1 MGFLESAKPRPTK
14 SRSAFIEGFSCHAD
28 LHLHANDREGL
39 ERLLLYG
46 GRGPIAN
53 ERLALL
59 PDGRVSYYMKR
70 PAPDGRTHLVCSAL
84 DFMRKLAAIVPPP
97 RVNLLRFH
105 GVFGPSARLR
115 PRVVPVPEKPAQPR
129 PAKQKRF
136 DFQADAGA
144 DAREEAP
151 PRRSAYSWPELM
163 SRTFRL
169 RRSRMQPLPRPDAH
183 RRLHHR
189 RHARPNPPSAPRALR
204 AVTSSQTSCR
214 PASAAFRLRRLNRP
228 AQRRLG
234 ARKRLGRNSRNSHDG
249 RLPAPNG
256 IRVRKLPILDRE
268 PLPTF
273 SAQPTGF
280 AFERLRLPALPAEPA
295 LIPP

>member
-1 MGFLESAKPRPTK
+1 M
-14 SRSAFIEGFSCHAD
+14 
-28 LHLHANDREGL
+28 HLHANDREGL

-59 PDGRVSYYMKR
+59 PDGRVSYHMKR
-70 PAPDGRTHLVCSAL
+70 PAPDGRSHLVCSPL

-97 RVNLLRFH
+97 RANLLRFH

-151 PRRSAYSWPELM
+151 PRHSAYSWPELM
-163 SRTFRL
+163 RRTFLSDVLECSRCRGRMRIVAFITDGTLARTLLQRL
-169 RRSRMQPLPRPDAH
+169 GLSEQSPLRK
-183 RRLHHR
+183 
-189 RHARPNPPSAPRALR
+189 PPVGP
-204 AVTSSQTSCR
+204 
-214 PASAAFRLRRLNRP
+214 P
-228 AQRRLG
+228 QRR
-234 ARKRLGRNSRNSHDG
+234 
-249 RLPAPNG
+249 
-256 IRVRKLPILDRE
+256 
-268 PLPTF
+268 
-273 SAQPTGF
+273 F
-280 AFERLRLPALPAEPA
+280 AFAA
-295 LIPP
+295 